1 MTVRDRVQ
9 RLRPWLA
16 LAGAVLAVGV
26 LVPPGGTAASQHVFA
41 QAVQFAVLAIA
52 APALVVLGAPWRLL
66 AGLLRKGGANRARPD
81 AIPRTQ
87 PPSRSRP
94 RNRLA
99 PFIRGALARRAPLPR
114 PAPP

>member
-66 AGLLRKGGANRARPD
+66 AGPLRKGGGQPPPPG
-81 AIPRTQ
+81 AIPRS
-87 PPSRSRP
+87 PP
-94 RNRLA
+94 
-99 PFIRGALARRAPLPR
+99 PLPR
-114 PAPP
+114 PPLLLPVDFFLGRAGLRP